1 MKKTVR
7 QTLICLLWAVCVS
20 AAYGQHAEDASAVAD
35 TLKQSSREQQMQA
48 RLENYVQL
56 LSKHKKSDRP
66 RVIVMPVLGFRSS
79 QMSYGLMVA
88 TMRRTGGYV
97 KAKYSFST
105 THSEDFDCDDEGIS
119 GEDGQM
125 QWYTGQTEKSRL
137 AITGGIVQ
145 RLWKPFY
152 LYAGVGY
159 GTRTLV
165 WETVGGKWG
174 KNKDH
179 SFEGVEAEIGGILS
193 AGPIVLSLGMQT
205 NSFKYLEGNLGIGVI
220 F

>member
-1 MKKTVR
+1 MNKIVR
-7 QTLICLLWAVCVS
+7 QMLICLLWVVCVS
-20 AAYGQHAEDASAVAD
+20 TAYGQHTEDASVD

-56 LSKHKKSDRP
+56 LSTRKKPERP
-66 RVIVMPVLGFRSS
+66 RVMVMPVMGFRTS

-88 TMRRTGGYV
+88 AMRRTGGYI
-97 KAKYSFST
+97 KAKYSFSNT
-105 THSEDFDCDDEGIS
+105 PSDDFECNDVGMS
-119 GEDGQM
+119 GEDGEV
-125 QWYTGQTEKSRL
+125 QWYTGKTEKSRL
-137 AITGGIVQ
+137 SVTGGIVQ

-179 SFEGVEAEIGGILS
+179 SLEGVEAEIGGILS
-193 AGPIVLSLGMQT
+193 AGPMVFSLGLQT
-205 NSFKYLEGNLGIGVI
+205 NSFKYLEGNWGIGVI

>member
-1 MKKTVR
+1 M
-7 QTLICLLWAVCVS
+7 LICLLWVVCVS
-20 AAYGQHAEDASAVAD
+20 TAYGQHTEDASVD

-56 LSKHKKSDRP
+56 LSTRKKPERP
-66 RVIVMPVLGFRSS
+66 RVMVMPVMGFRTS

-88 TMRRTGGYV
+88 AMRRTGGYI
-97 KAKYSFST
+97 KAKYSFSNT
-105 THSEDFDCDDEGIS
+105 PSDDFECNDVGMS
-119 GEDGQM
+119 GEDGEV
-125 QWYTGQTEKSRL
+125 QWYTGKTEKSRL
-137 AITGGIVQ
+137 SVTGGIVQ

-179 SFEGVEAEIGGILS
+179 SLEGVEAEIGGILS
-193 AGPIVLSLGMQT
+193 AGPMVFSLGLQT

>member
-1 MKKTVR
+1 M
-7 QTLICLLWAVCVS
+7 LICLLWVVCVS
-20 AAYGQHAEDASAVAD
+20 TAYGQHTEDASVD

-56 LSKHKKSDRP
+56 LSTRKKPERP
-66 RVIVMPVLGFRSS
+66 RVMVMPVMGFRTS

-88 TMRRTGGYV
+88 AMRRTGGYI
-97 KAKYSFST
+97 KAKYSFSNT
-105 THSEDFDCDDEGIS
+105 PSDDFECNDVGMS
-119 GEDGQM
+119 GEDGEV
-125 QWYTGQTEKSRL
+125 QWYTGKTEKSRL
-137 AITGGIVQ
+137 SVTGGIVQ

-179 SFEGVEAEIGGILS
+179 SLEGVEAEIGGILS
-193 AGPIVLSLGMQT
+193 AGPMVFSLGLQT
-205 NSFKYLEGNLGIGVI
+205 NSFKYFEGNLGIGVI

>member
-1 MKKTVR
+1 M
-7 QTLICLLWAVCVS
+7 LICLLWVVCVS
-20 AAYGQHAEDASAVAD
+20 TAYGQHTEDASVD

-56 LSKHKKSDRP
+56 LSTRKKPERP
-66 RVIVMPVLGFRSS
+66 RVMVMPEMGFRTS

-88 TMRRTGGYV
+88 AMRRTGGYI
-97 KAKYSFST
+97 KAKYSFSNT
-105 THSEDFDCDDEGIS
+105 PSDDFECNDVGMS
-119 GEDGQM
+119 GEDGEV
-125 QWYTGQTEKSRL
+125 QWYTGKTEKSRL
-137 AITGGIVQ
+137 SVTGGIVQ

-179 SFEGVEAEIGGILS
+179 SLEGVEAEIGGILS
-193 AGPIVLSLGMQT
+193 AGPMVFSLGLQT

>member
-1 MKKTVR
+1 M
-7 QTLICLLWAVCVS
+7 LICLLWVVCVS
-20 AAYGQHAEDASAVAD
+20 TAYGQHTEDASVD

-56 LSKHKKSDRP
+56 LSTRKKPERP
-66 RVIVMPVLGFRSS
+66 RVMVMPVMGFRTS

-88 TMRRTGGYV
+88 AMRRTGGYI
-97 KAKYSFST
+97 KAKYSFSNIP
-105 THSEDFDCDDEGIS
+105 SDDFECNDVGMS
-119 GEDGQM
+119 GEDGEV
-125 QWYTGQTEKSRL
+125 QWYTGKTEKSRL
-137 AITGGIVQ
+137 SVTGGIVQ

-179 SFEGVEAEIGGILS
+179 SLEGVEAEIGGILS
-193 AGPIVLSLGMQT
+193 AGPMVFSLGLQT

>member
-1 MKKTVR
+1 M
-7 QTLICLLWAVCVS
+7 LICLLWVVCVS
-20 AAYGQHAEDASAVAD
+20 TAYGQHTEDASVD

-48 RLENYVQL
+48 RMENYVQL
-56 LSKHKKSDRP
+56 LSTRKKPERP
-66 RVIVMPVLGFRSS
+66 RVMVMPVMGFRTS

-88 TMRRTGGYV
+88 AMRRTGGYI
-97 KAKYSFST
+97 KAKYSFSNT
-105 THSEDFDCDDEGIS
+105 PSDDFECNDVGMS
-119 GEDGQM
+119 GEDGEV
-125 QWYTGQTEKSRL
+125 QWYTGKTEKSRL
-137 AITGGIVQ
+137 SVTGGIVQ

-179 SFEGVEAEIGGILS
+179 SLEGVEAEIGGILS
-193 AGPIVLSLGMQT
+193 AGPMVVSLGLQT

>member
-1 MKKTVR
+1 M
-7 QTLICLLWAVCVS
+7 LICLLWVVCVS
-20 AAYGQHAEDASAVAD
+20 TAYGQHTEDASVD

-56 LSKHKKSDRP
+56 LSTRKKPERP
-66 RVIVMPVLGFRSS
+66 RVMVMPVMGFRTS

-88 TMRRTGGYV
+88 AMRRTGGYI
-97 KAKYSFST
+97 KAKYSFSNT
-105 THSEDFDCDDEGIS
+105 PSDDFECNDVGMS
-119 GEDGQM
+119 GEDGEV
-125 QWYTGQTEKSRL
+125 QWYTGKTEKSRL
-137 AITGGIVQ
+137 SVTGGIVQ

-152 LYAGVGY
+152 LSAGVGY

-179 SFEGVEAEIGGILS
+179 SLEGVEAEIGGILS
-193 AGPIVLSLGMQT
+193 AGPMVFSLGLQT

>member
-1 MKKTVR
+1 M
-7 QTLICLLWAVCVS
+7 LICLLWVVCVS
-20 AAYGQHAEDASAVAD
+20 TAYGQHTEDASVD

-56 LSKHKKSDRP
+56 LSTRKKPERP
-66 RVIVMPVLGFRSS
+66 RVMVMPVMGFRTS

-88 TMRRTGGYV
+88 AMRRTGGYI
-97 KAKYSFST
+97 KAKYSFSNT
-105 THSEDFDCDDEGIS
+105 PSDDFECNDVGMS
-119 GEDGQM
+119 GEDGEV
-125 QWYTGQTEKSRL
+125 QWYTGKTEKSRL
-137 AITGGIVQ
+137 SVTGGIVQ
-145 RLWKPFY
+145 RLWKP
-152 LYAGVGY
+152 YAGVGY

-179 SFEGVEAEIGGILS
+179 SLEGVEAEIGGILS
-193 AGPIVLSLGMQT
+193 AGPMVFSLGLQT

>member
-1 MKKTVR
+1 M
-7 QTLICLLWAVCVS
+7 LICLLWVVCVS
-20 AAYGQHAEDASAVAD
+20 TAYGQHTEDASVD

-56 LSKHKKSDRP
+56 LSTRKKPERP
-66 RVIVMPVLGFRSS
+66 RVMVMPVMGFRTS

-88 TMRRTGGYV
+88 AMRRTGGYI
-97 KAKYSFST
+97 KAKYSFSNT
-105 THSEDFDCDDEGIS
+105 PSDDFECNDVGMS
-119 GEDGQM
+119 GEDGEV
-125 QWYTGQTEKSRL
+125 QWYTGKTEKSRL
-137 AITGGIVQ
+137 SVTGGIVQ

-179 SFEGVEAEIGGILS
+179 SLEGVEAEIGGILS
-193 AGPIVLSLGMQT
+193 AGPMVFSLGLQT
-205 NSFKYLEGNLGIGVI
+205 NSFKYLELELFFNR
-220 F
+220 

>member
-1 MKKTVR
+1 M
-7 QTLICLLWAVCVS
+7 LICLLWVVCVS
-20 AAYGQHAEDASAVAD
+20 TAYGQHTEDASVD

-56 LSKHKKSDRP
+56 LSTRKKPERP
-66 RVIVMPVLGFRSS
+66 RVMVMPVMGFRTS

-88 TMRRTGGYV
+88 AMRRTGGYI
-97 KAKYSFST
+97 KAKYSFSNT
-105 THSEDFDCDDEGIS
+105 PSDDFECNDVGMS
-119 GEDGQM
+119 GEDGEV
-125 QWYTGQTEKSRL
+125 QWYTGKTEKSRL
-137 AITGGIVQ
+137 SVTGGIVQ

-179 SFEGVEAEIGGILS
+179 SLEGVEAEIGGILS
-193 AGPIVLSLGMQT
+193 AGPMVFSLGLQT
-205 NSFKYLEGNLGIGVI
+205 NSFQYLEGNLGIGVI

>member
-1 MKKTVR
+1 M
-7 QTLICLLWAVCVS
+7 LICLLWVVGVS
-20 AAYGQHAEDASAVAD
+20 TAYGQHTEDASVD

-56 LSKHKKSDRP
+56 LSTRKKPERP
-66 RVIVMPVLGFRSS
+66 RVMVMPVMGFRTS

-88 TMRRTGGYV
+88 AMRRTGGYI
-97 KAKYSFST
+97 KAKYSFSNT
-105 THSEDFDCDDEGIS
+105 PSDDFECNDVGMS
-119 GEDGQM
+119 GEDGEV
-125 QWYTGQTEKSRL
+125 QWYTGKTEKSRL
-137 AITGGIVQ
+137 SVTGGIVQ

-179 SFEGVEAEIGGILS
+179 SLEGVEAEIGGILS
-193 AGPIVLSLGMQT
+193 AGPMVFSLGLQT

>member
-1 MKKTVR
+1 M
-7 QTLICLLWAVCVS
+7 LICLLWVVCVS
-20 AAYGQHAEDASAVAD
+20 TAYGQHTEDASVD

-56 LSKHKKSDRP
+56 LSTRKKPERP
-66 RVIVMPVLGFRSS
+66 RVMVMPVMGFRTS

-88 TMRRTGGYV
+88 AMRRTGGYI
-97 KAKYSFST
+97 KAKYSFRNTPSD
-105 THSEDFDCDDEGIS
+105 DFECNDVGMS
-119 GEDGQM
+119 GEDGEV
-125 QWYTGQTEKSRL
+125 QWYTGKTEKSRL
-137 AITGGIVQ
+137 SVTGGIVQ

-179 SFEGVEAEIGGILS
+179 SLEGVEAEIGGILS
-193 AGPIVLSLGMQT
+193 AGPMVFSLGLQT

>member
-1 MKKTVR
+1 MNKIVR
-7 QTLICLLWAVCVS
+7 QMLICLSWVVCVS
-20 AAYGQHAEDASAVAD
+20 TAYGQHTEDASVD

-56 LSKHKKSDRP
+56 LSTRKKPERP
-66 RVIVMPVLGFRSS
+66 RVMVMPVMGFRTS

-88 TMRRTGGYV
+88 AMRRTGGYI
-97 KAKYSFST
+97 KAKYSFSNT
-105 THSEDFDCDDEGIS
+105 PSDDFECNDVGMS
-119 GEDGQM
+119 GEDGEV
-125 QWYTGQTEKSRL
+125 QWYTGKTEKSRL
-137 AITGGIVQ
+137 SVTGGIVQ

-179 SFEGVEAEIGGILS
+179 SLEGVEAEIGGILS
-193 AGPIVLSLGMQT
+193 AGPMVFSLGLQT

>member
-1 MKKTVR
+1 M
-7 QTLICLLWAVCVS
+7 LICLLWVVCVS
-20 AAYGQHAEDASAVAD
+20 TAYGQHTEDASVD

-56 LSKHKKSDRP
+56 LSTRKKPERP
-66 RVIVMPVLGFRSS
+66 RVMVMPVMGFRTS
-79 QMSYGLMVA
+79 QMSYGFMVA
-88 TMRRTGGYV
+88 AMRRTGGYI
-97 KAKYSFST
+97 KAKYSFSNT
-105 THSEDFDCDDEGIS
+105 PSDDFECNDVGMS
-119 GEDGQM
+119 GEDGEV
-125 QWYTGQTEKSRL
+125 QWYTGKTEKSRL
-137 AITGGIVQ
+137 SVTGGIVQ

-179 SFEGVEAEIGGILS
+179 SLEGVEAEIGGILS
-193 AGPIVLSLGMQT
+193 AGPMVFSLGLQT

>member
-1 MKKTVR
+1 M
-7 QTLICLLWAVCVS
+7 LICLLWVVCVS
-20 AAYGQHAEDASAVAD
+20 TAYGQHTEDASVD

-56 LSKHKKSDRP
+56 LSTRKKPERP
-66 RVIVMPVLGFRSS
+66 RVMVMPVMGFRTS

-88 TMRRTGGYV
+88 AMRRTGGYI
-97 KAKYSFST
+97 KAKYSFSNT
-105 THSEDFDCDDEGIS
+105 PSDDFECNDVGMS
-119 GEDGQM
+119 GEDGEV
-125 QWYTGQTEKSRL
+125 QWYTGKTEKSRL
-137 AITGGIVQ
+137 SVTGGIVQ

-179 SFEGVEAEIGGILS
+179 SLEGVEAEIGGILS
-193 AGPIVLSLGMQT
+193 AGPMVFSLGLQT
-205 NSFKYLEGNLGIGVI
+205 NSFKYLELSLIHI
-220 F
+220 

>member
-1 MKKTVR
+1 M
-7 QTLICLLWAVCVS
+7 LICLLWVVCVS
-20 AAYGQHAEDASAVAD
+20 TAYGQHTEDASVD

-56 LSKHKKSDRP
+56 LSTRKKPERP
-66 RVIVMPVLGFRSS
+66 RVMVMPVMGFRTS

-88 TMRRTGGYV
+88 AMRRTGGYI
-97 KAKYSFST
+97 KAKYSFSNT
-105 THSEDFDCDDEGIS
+105 PSDDFECNDVGMS
-119 GEDGQM
+119 GEDGEV
-125 QWYTGQTEKSRL
+125 QWYTGKTEKSRL
-137 AITGGIVQ
+137 SVAGGIVQ

-179 SFEGVEAEIGGILS
+179 SLEGVEAEIGGILS
-193 AGPIVLSLGMQT
+193 AGPMVFSLGLQT

>member
-1 MKKTVR
+1 M
-7 QTLICLLWAVCVS
+7 LICLLWVVCVS
-20 AAYGQHAEDASAVAD
+20 TAYGQHTEDASVD

-56 LSKHKKSDRP
+56 LSTRKKPERP
-66 RVIVMPVLGFRSS
+66 RVMVMPVMGFRTS

-88 TMRRTGGYV
+88 AMRRTGGYI
-97 KAKYSFST
+97 KAKYSFSNT
-105 THSEDFDCDDEGIS
+105 PSDDFECNDVGMS
-119 GEDGQM
+119 GEDGEV
-125 QWYTGQTEKSRL
+125 QWYTGKTEKSRL
-137 AITGGIVQ
+137 SVTGGIVQ

-165 WETVGGKWG
+165 WETEGGKWG

-179 SFEGVEAEIGGILS
+179 SLEGVEAEIGGILS
-193 AGPIVLSLGMQT
+193 AGPMVFSLGLQT

>member
-1 MKKTVR
+1 M
-7 QTLICLLWAVCVS
+7 LICLSWVVCVS
-20 AAYGQHAEDASAVAD
+20 TAYGQHTEDASVD
-35 TLKQSSREQQMQA
+35 SLKQSSREQQMQA

-56 LSKHKKSDRP
+56 LSTRKKPERP
-66 RVIVMPVLGFRSS
+66 RVMVMPVMGFRTS

-88 TMRRTGGYV
+88 AMRRTGGYI
-97 KAKYSFST
+97 KAKYSFSNT
-105 THSEDFDCDDEGIS
+105 PSDDFECNDVGMS
-119 GEDGQM
+119 GEDGEV
-125 QWYTGQTEKSRL
+125 QWYTGKTEKSRL
-137 AITGGIVQ
+137 SVTGGIVQ

-179 SFEGVEAEIGGILS
+179 SLEGVEAEIGGILS
-193 AGPIVLSLGMQT
+193 AGPMVFSLGLQT

>member
-1 MKKTVR
+1 M
-7 QTLICLLWAVCVS
+7 LICLSWVVCVS
-20 AAYGQHAEDASAVAD
+20 TAYGQHTEDASVD

-56 LSKHKKSDRP
+56 LSTRKKPERP
-66 RVIVMPVLGFRSS
+66 RVMVMPVMGFRTS

-88 TMRRTGGYV
+88 AMRRTGGYI
-97 KAKYSFST
+97 KAKYSFSNT
-105 THSEDFDCDDEGIS
+105 PSDDFECNDVGMS
-119 GEDGQM
+119 GEDGEI
-125 QWYTGQTEKSRL
+125 QWYTGKTEKSRL
-137 AITGGIVQ
+137 SVTGGIVQ

-179 SFEGVEAEIGGILS
+179 SLEGVEAEIGGILS
-193 AGPIVLSLGMQT
+193 AGPMVFSLGLQT

>member
-1 MKKTVR
+1 M
-7 QTLICLLWAVCVS
+7 LICLSWVVCVS
-20 AAYGQHAEDASAVAD
+20 TAYGQHTEDASVD

-56 LSKHKKSDRP
+56 LSTRKKPERP
-66 RVIVMPVLGFRSS
+66 RVMVMPVMGFRTS

-88 TMRRTGGYV
+88 AMRRTGGYI
-97 KAKYSFST
+97 KAKYSFSNT
-105 THSEDFDCDDEGIS
+105 PSDDFECNDVGMS
-119 GEDGQM
+119 GEDGEV
-125 QWYTGQTEKSRL
+125 QWYTGKTEKSRL
-137 AITGGIVQ
+137 SVTGGIVQ

-179 SFEGVEAEIGGILS
+179 SLEGVEAEIGGILS
-193 AGPIVLSLGMQT
+193 AGPMVFSLGLQT

>member
-1 MKKTVR
+1 M
-7 QTLICLLWAVCVS
+7 LICLLWVVCVS
-20 AAYGQHAEDASAVAD
+20 TAYGQHTEDASVD

-56 LSKHKKSDRP
+56 LSTRKMPERP
-66 RVIVMPVLGFRSS
+66 RVMVMPVMGFRTS

-88 TMRRTGGYV
+88 AMRRTGGYI
-97 KAKYSFST
+97 KAKYSFSNT
-105 THSEDFDCDDEGIS
+105 PSDDFECNDVGMS
-119 GEDGQM
+119 GEDGEV
-125 QWYTGQTEKSRL
+125 QWYTGKTEKSRL
-137 AITGGIVQ
+137 SVTGGIVQ

-179 SFEGVEAEIGGILS
+179 SLEGVEAEIGGILS
-193 AGPIVLSLGMQT
+193 AGPMVFSLGLQT

>member
-1 MKKTVR
+1 M
-7 QTLICLLWAVCVS
+7 LICLLWVVCVS
-20 AAYGQHAEDASAVAD
+20 TAYGQHTEDASVD

-56 LSKHKKSDRP
+56 LSTRKKPERP
-66 RVIVMPVLGFRSS
+66 RVMVMPVMGFRTS

-88 TMRRTGGYV
+88 AMRRTGGYI
-97 KAKYSFST
+97 KAKYSFSNT
-105 THSEDFDCDDEGIS
+105 PSDDFECNDVGMS
-119 GEDGQM
+119 GEDGEV
-125 QWYTGQTEKSRL
+125 QWYTGKTEKSRL
-137 AITGGIVQ
+137 SVTGGIVQ

-159 GTRTLV
+159 VTRTLV

-179 SFEGVEAEIGGILS
+179 SLEGVEAEIGGILS
-193 AGPIVLSLGMQT
+193 AGPMVFSLGLQT

>member
-1 MKKTVR
+1 MNKIVR
-7 QTLICLLWAVCVS
+7 QMLICLLWVVCVS
-20 AAYGQHAEDASAVAD
+20 TAYGQHTEDASVD

-56 LSKHKKSDRP
+56 LSTRKKPERP
-66 RVIVMPVLGFRSS
+66 RVMVMPVMGFRTS

-88 TMRRTGGYV
+88 AMRRTGGYI
-97 KAKYSFST
+97 KAKYSFSNT
-105 THSEDFDCDDEGIS
+105 PSDDFECNDVGMS
-119 GEDGQM
+119 GEDGEV
-125 QWYTGQTEKSRL
+125 QWYTGKTEKSRL
-137 AITGGIVQ
+137 SVTGGIVQ

-179 SFEGVEAEIGGILS
+179 SLEGVEAEIGGILS
-193 AGPIVLSLGMQT
+193 AGPMVFSLGLQT

>member
-1 MKKTVR
+1 M
-7 QTLICLLWAVCVS
+7 LICLLWVVCVS
-20 AAYGQHAEDASAVAD
+20 TAYGQHTEDASVD

-56 LSKHKKSDRP
+56 LSTRKKPERP
-66 RVIVMPVLGFRSS
+66 RVMVMPVMGFRTS

-88 TMRRTGGYV
+88 AMRRTGGYI
-97 KAKYSFST
+97 KAKYSFSNT
-105 THSEDFDCDDEGIS
+105 PSDDFECNDVGMS
-119 GEDGQM
+119 GEDGEV
-125 QWYTGQTEKSRL
+125 QWYTGKTEKSRL
-137 AITGGIVQ
+137 SVTGGIVQ

-179 SFEGVEAEIGGILS
+179 SLEGVEAEIGGILS
-193 AGPIVLSLGMQT
+193 AGPLVFSLGLQT

>member
-1 MKKTVR
+1 M
-7 QTLICLLWAVCVS
+7 LICLLWVVCVS
-20 AAYGQHAEDASAVAD
+20 TAYGQHTEDASVD

-56 LSKHKKSDRP
+56 LSTRKKPERP
-66 RVIVMPVLGFRSS
+66 RVIVMPVMGFRTS

-88 TMRRTGGYV
+88 AMRRTGGYI
-97 KAKYSFST
+97 KAKYSFSNT
-105 THSEDFDCDDEGIS
+105 PSDDFECNDVGMSD
-119 GEDGQM
+119 EDGEV
-125 QWYTGQTEKSRL
+125 QWYTGKTEKSRL
-137 AITGGIVQ
+137 SVTGGIVQ

-179 SFEGVEAEIGGILS
+179 SLEGVEAEIGGILS
-193 AGPIVLSLGMQT
+193 AGPMVFSLGLQT

>member
-1 MKKTVR
+1 M
-7 QTLICLLWAVCVS
+7 LICLLWVVCVS
-20 AAYGQHAEDASAVAD
+20 TAYGQHTEDASVD

-56 LSKHKKSDRP
+56 VSTRKKPERP
-66 RVIVMPVLGFRSS
+66 RVMVMPVMGFRTS

-88 TMRRTGGYV
+88 AMRRTGGYI
-97 KAKYSFST
+97 KAKYSFSNT
-105 THSEDFDCDDEGIS
+105 PSDDFECNDVGMS
-119 GEDGQM
+119 GEDGEV
-125 QWYTGQTEKSRL
+125 QWYTGKTEKSRL
-137 AITGGIVQ
+137 SVTGGIVQ

-179 SFEGVEAEIGGILS
+179 SLEGVEAEIGGILS
-193 AGPIVLSLGMQT
+193 AGPMVFSLGLQT

>member
-1 MKKTVR
+1 M
-7 QTLICLLWAVCVS
+7 LISLSWVVCVS
-20 AAYGQHAEDASAVAD
+20 TAYGQHTEDASVD

-56 LSKHKKSDRP
+56 LSTRKKPERP
-66 RVIVMPVLGFRSS
+66 RVMVMPVMGFRTS

-88 TMRRTGGYV
+88 AMRRTGGYI
-97 KAKYSFST
+97 KAKYSFSNT
-105 THSEDFDCDDEGIS
+105 PSDDFECNDVGMS
-119 GEDGQM
+119 GEDGEV
-125 QWYTGQTEKSRL
+125 QWYTGKTEKSRL
-137 AITGGIVQ
+137 SVTGGIVQ

-179 SFEGVEAEIGGILS
+179 SLEGVEAEIGGILS
-193 AGPIVLSLGMQT
+193 AGPMVFSLGLQT

>member
-1 MKKTVR
+1 M
-7 QTLICLLWAVCVS
+7 LICLSWVVCVS
-20 AAYGQHAEDASAVAD
+20 TAYGQHTEDASVD

-56 LSKHKKSDRP
+56 LSTRKKPERP
-66 RVIVMPVLGFRSS
+66 RVMVMPVMGFRTS

-88 TMRRTGGYV
+88 AMRRTGGYI
-97 KAKYSFST
+97 KAKYSFSNT
-105 THSEDFDCDDEGIS
+105 PSDDFECNDVGMS
-119 GEDGQM
+119 GEDGEV
-125 QWYTGQTEKSRL
+125 QWYTGKTEKSRL
-137 AITGGIVQ
+137 SVTGGIVQ

-179 SFEGVEAEIGGILS
+179 SLEGVEAEIGGILS
-193 AGPIVLSLGMQT
+193 AGPMVFSLGLQP

>member
-1 MKKTVR
+1 MW
-7 QTLICLLWAVCVS
+7 ICWLWLVCVS
-20 AAYGQHAEDASAVAD
+20 TAYGQHTEDASVD
-35 TLKQSSREQQMQA
+35 TLKQSSRAQQMQA

-56 LSKHKKSDRP
+56 LSTRKKPERP
-66 RVIVMPVLGFRSS
+66 RVMVMPVMGFRTS

-88 TMRRTGGYV
+88 AMRRTGGYI
-97 KAKYSFST
+97 KAKYSFSNT
-105 THSEDFDCDDEGIS
+105 PSDDFECNDVGMS
-119 GEDGQM
+119 GEDGEV
-125 QWYTGQTEKSRL
+125 QWYTGKTEKSRL
-137 AITGGIVQ
+137 SVTGGIVQ

-179 SFEGVEAEIGGILS
+179 SLEGVEAEIGGILS
-193 AGPIVLSLGMQT
+193 AGPMVFSLGLQT

>member
-1 MKKTVR
+1 M
-7 QTLICLLWAVCVS
+7 LICLLWVVCVS
-20 AAYGQHAEDASAVAD
+20 TAYGQHTEDASVD

-56 LSKHKKSDRP
+56 LSTRKKPERP
-66 RVIVMPVLGFRSS
+66 RVMVMPVMGFRTP

-88 TMRRTGGYV
+88 AMRRTGGYI
-97 KAKYSFST
+97 KAKYSFSNT
-105 THSEDFDCDDEGIS
+105 PSDDFECNDVGMS
-119 GEDGQM
+119 GEDGEV
-125 QWYTGQTEKSRL
+125 QWYTGKTEKSRL
-137 AITGGIVQ
+137 SVTGGIVQ
-145 RLWKPFY
+145 RLWKPVY

-179 SFEGVEAEIGGILS
+179 SLEGVEAEIGGILS
-193 AGPIVLSLGMQT
+193 AGPMVFSLGLQT

>member
-1 MKKTVR
+1 M
-7 QTLICLLWAVCVS
+7 LICLLWVVCVS
-20 AAYGQHAEDASAVAD
+20 TAYGQHTEDVSVD

-56 LSKHKKSDRP
+56 LSTRKKPERP
-66 RVIVMPVLGFRSS
+66 RVMVMPVMGFRTS

-88 TMRRTGGYV
+88 AMRRTGGYI
-97 KAKYSFST
+97 KAKYSFSNT
-105 THSEDFDCDDEGIS
+105 PSDDFECNDVGMS
-119 GEDGQM
+119 GEDGEV
-125 QWYTGQTEKSRL
+125 QWYTGKTEKSRL
-137 AITGGIVQ
+137 SVTGGIVQ

-179 SFEGVEAEIGGILS
+179 SLEGVEAEIGGILS
-193 AGPIVLSLGMQT
+193 AGPMVFSLGLQT

>member
-1 MKKTVR
+1 M
-7 QTLICLLWAVCVS
+7 IS
-20 AAYGQHAEDASAVAD
+20 
-35 TLKQSSREQQMQA
+35 
-48 RLENYVQL
+48 N
-56 LSKHKKSDRP
+56 
-66 RVIVMPVLGFRSS
+66 
-79 QMSYGLMVA
+79 A
-88 TMRRTGGYV
+88 TMSGCRV
-97 KAKYSFST
+97 KMVRYS
-105 THSEDFDCDDEGIS
+105 G
-119 GEDGQM
+119 
-125 QWYTGQTEKSRL
+125 TEKSRL
-137 AITGGIVQ
+137 SVTGGIVQ

-179 SFEGVEAEIGGILS
+179 SLEGVEAEIGGILS
-193 AGPIVLSLGMQT
+193 AGPMVFSLGLQT

>member
-1 MKKTVR
+1 M
-7 QTLICLLWAVCVS
+7 LICLLWVVCVS
-20 AAYGQHAEDASAVAD
+20 TAYGQHTEDASVD

-56 LSKHKKSDRP
+56 LTTRKKPERP
-66 RVIVMPVLGFRSS
+66 RVMVMPVMGFRTS

-88 TMRRTGGYV
+88 AMRRTGGYI
-97 KAKYSFST
+97 KAKYSFSNT
-105 THSEDFDCDDEGIS
+105 PSDDFECNDVGMS
-119 GEDGQM
+119 GEDGEV
-125 QWYTGQTEKSRL
+125 QWYTGKTEKSRL
-137 AITGGIVQ
+137 SVTGGIVQ

-179 SFEGVEAEIGGILS
+179 SLEGVEAEIGGILS
-193 AGPIVLSLGMQT
+193 AGPMVFSLGLQT
-205 NSFKYLEGNLGIGVI
+205 NSFEYLEGNLGIGVI

>member
-1 MKKTVR
+1 M
-7 QTLICLLWAVCVS
+7 LICLLWVVCVS
-20 AAYGQHAEDASAVAD
+20 TAYGQHTEDASVD

-56 LSKHKKSDRP
+56 LSTRKKPERP
-66 RVIVMPVLGFRSS
+66 RVMVMPVMGFRTS

-88 TMRRTGGYV
+88 AMRRTGGYI
-97 KAKYSFST
+97 KAKYSFSNT
-105 THSEDFDCDDEGIS
+105 PSDDFECNDVGMS
-119 GEDGQM
+119 GEDGEV
-125 QWYTGQTEKSRL
+125 QWYTGKTEKSRL
-137 AITGGIVQ
+137 SVTGGIVQ

-179 SFEGVEAEIGGILS
+179 SLEGVEAEIGGILS
-193 AGPIVLSLGMQT
+193 ARPMVFSLGLQT

>member
-1 MKKTVR
+1 M
-7 QTLICLLWAVCVS
+7 LICLSWVVCVS
-20 AAYGQHAEDASAVAD
+20 TAYGQHTEDASVD

-56 LSKHKKSDRP
+56 LSTRKKPEGP
-66 RVIVMPVLGFRSS
+66 RVMVMPVMGFRTS

-88 TMRRTGGYV
+88 AMRRTGGYI
-97 KAKYSFST
+97 KAKYSFSNT
-105 THSEDFDCDDEGIS
+105 PSDDFECNDVGMS
-119 GEDGQM
+119 GEDGEV
-125 QWYTGQTEKSRL
+125 QWYTGKTEKSRL
-137 AITGGIVQ
+137 SVTGGIVQ

-179 SFEGVEAEIGGILS
+179 SLEGVEAEIGGILS
-193 AGPIVLSLGMQT
+193 AGPMVFSLGLQT

>member
-1 MKKTVR
+1 M
-7 QTLICLLWAVCVS
+7 LICLLWVVCVS
-20 AAYGQHAEDASAVAD
+20 TAYGQHTEDASVD

-56 LSKHKKSDRP
+56 LSTRKKPERP
-66 RVIVMPVLGFRSS
+66 RVMVMPVMGFRTS

-88 TMRRTGGYV
+88 AMRRTGGYI
-97 KAKYSFST
+97 KAKYSFSNT
-105 THSEDFDCDDEGIS
+105 PSDDFECNDVGMS
-119 GEDGQM
+119 GEDGEV
-125 QWYTGQTEKSRL
+125 QWYTGKTEKSRL
-137 AITGGIVQ
+137 SVTGGIVQ

-174 KNKDH
+174 KNRDH
-179 SFEGVEAEIGGILS
+179 SLEGVEAEIGGILS
-193 AGPIVLSLGMQT
+193 AGPMVFSLGLQT

>member
-1 MKKTVR
+1 M
-7 QTLICLLWAVCVS
+7 LICLLWVVCVS
-20 AAYGQHAEDASAVAD
+20 TAYGQHTEDASVD

-56 LSKHKKSDRP
+56 LSTRKKPERP
-66 RVIVMPVLGFRSS
+66 RVMVMPVMGFRTS

-88 TMRRTGGYV
+88 AMRRTGGYI
-97 KAKYSFST
+97 KAKYSFSNT
-105 THSEDFDCDDEGIS
+105 PSDDFECNDVGMS
-119 GEDGQM
+119 GEDGEV
-125 QWYTGQTEKSRL
+125 QWYTGKTEKSRL
-137 AITGGIVQ
+137 SVTGEIVQ

-179 SFEGVEAEIGGILS
+179 SLEGVEAEIGGILS
-193 AGPIVLSLGMQT
+193 AGPMVFSLGLQT

>member
-1 MKKTVR
+1 M
-7 QTLICLLWAVCVS
+7 LICLLWVVCVS
-20 AAYGQHAEDASAVAD
+20 TAYGQHTEDASVD

-56 LSKHKKSDRP
+56 LSTRKKPERP
-66 RVIVMPVLGFRSS
+66 RVMVMPVMGFRTS

-88 TMRRTGGYV
+88 AMRRTGGYI
-97 KAKYSFST
+97 KAKYSFSNT
-105 THSEDFDCDDEGIS
+105 PSDDFECNDVGMS
-119 GEDGQM
+119 GEDGEV
-125 QWYTGQTEKSRL
+125 QWYTGKTEKSRL
-137 AITGGIVQ
+137 SVTGGIVQ

-179 SFEGVEAEIGGILS
+179 SLEGVEAEIGGILS
-193 AGPIVLSLGMQT
+193 AGPMVFSLGLQRT
-205 NSFKYLEGNLGIGVI
+205 ALNIWREIWELELFFNR
-220 F
+220 